1 MTTVN
6 TGGHLGPVSGLYG
19 LRAISATSY
28 WLWQILCQSLGNPSK
43 LVIYLFGTLLTL
55 SPQQLHPPSLF
66 HLNILPLFSSFPL
79 SPTYSPV
86 SLSFY
91 CQSVSLSLL
100 VYPCVFLSLLPLFS
114 SLPPTRSKTPPLF
127 ILLLSRS
134 LTSLC
139 SFGALILPHHSLL
152 HFSQLCFP
160 SVLYILPCFLLIFS
174 SVAISFS
181 ANNTIF
187 QIFTLIYSTCP
198 ISQFSLYFLFLLH
211 FSLTFFLPFLFDH
224 FLVSVI
230 SDPFPLPFLL
240 STFYRLLSHWPFSLM
255 SLSSPLP
262 VELHS

>member
-1 MTTVN
+1 MPPVN

-55 SPQQLHPPSLF
+55 SPQQLHPPHPPSLF

-114 SLPPTRSKTPPLF
+114 SLPPTCSKTPPLF

-139 SFGALILPHHSLL
+139 SFCTLILPHHPLL

-160 SVLYILPCFLLIFS
+160 SVLYILPCVLLIFS

-187 QIFTLIYSTCP
+187 SDFYTHLFHLPHFSIFTL
-198 ISQFSLYFLFLLH
+198 
-211 FSLTFFLPFLFDH
+211 
-224 FLVSVI
+224 
-230 SDPFPLPFLL
+230 FPLPSAPLFNLF
-240 STFYRLLSHWPFSLM
+240 SSFSL
-255 SLSSPLP
+255 
-262 VELHS
+262 

>member
-1 MTTVN
+1 MPRHIGSGKFCVS
-6 TGGHLGPVSGLYG
+6 HLVIPVSWLFICLALY
-19 LRAISATSY
+19 
-28 WLWQILCQSLGNPSK
+28 SLSLPNS
-43 LVIYLFGTLLTL
+43 FT
-55 SPQQLHPPSLF
+55 PPSLF

-139 SFGALILPHHSLL
+139 SFCALILPHHPLL

-160 SVLYILPCFLLIFS
+160 SMLYILPCFLLIFP

-187 QIFTLIYSTCP
+187 QIFTLIYSVCP
-198 ISQFSLYFLFLLH
+198 ISQFSLYFLFFLH
-211 FSLTFFLPFLFDH
+211 LSLTFFFLFSLITSLFLLFLIPFLY
-224 FLVSVI
+224 L
-230 SDPFPLPFLL
+230 FLL
-240 STFYRLLSHWPFSLM
+240 STFYRLLSH
-255 SLSSPLP
+255 
-262 VELHS
+262 